1 MAFENRQQ
9 AGRRL
14 GQALKRLKD
23 RDIIVLGLPRGGVE
37 VAERVASYLDAPL
50 GVLFVCK
57 ISHPYSPEF
66 AIGAMAEDDD
76 PVYSSKDILT
86 VDQAWLQLE
95 EEAARE
101 LIDQR
106 RELYYDHIGNLPD
119 VSGKIVVLVD
129 DGIATGLTMRA
140 AVENV
145 MRRGAVRAVVASPVA
160 SRESVTAL
168 RRLTDDIV
176 ILEDT
181 DNFMGTLSAHYKE
194 FNQVDDLQVRLLLL
208 DGAEVLK

>member
-1 MAFENRQQ
+1 MVFEDRQQ

-14 GQALKRLKD
+14 GQALKRLKE
-23 RDIIVLGLPRGGVE
+23 RDIIVLGLPRGGVV

-76 PVYSSKDILT
+76 PVYSTQDILT
-86 VDQAWLQLE
+86 VDHAWLQLE
-95 EEAARE
+95 EEAGRE

-106 RELYYDHIGNLPD
+106 RELYYDHVRRLPD
-119 VSGKIVVLVD
+119 VNGKIVVLVD

-145 MRRGAVRAVVASPVA
+145 MRRGAMRAIVASPVA
-160 SRESVTAL
+160 SRESVADL

-176 ILEDT
+176 VLEDT
-181 DNFMGTLSAHYKE
+181 DDFLGAVGAHYRE
-194 FNQVDDLQVRLLLL
+194 FDQIDDLQVRLLLV
-208 DGAEVLK
+208 GRAEVLK